1 MDWSPELPT
10 AFNCWSMP
18 SMFPTKTL
26 AFLLLCSLFLAAAPT
41 TLFAENEG
49 LAELD
54 KATQLKVAAESLDD
68 LGQVIDNLETALEKG
83 LDEENTKFAQQL
95 LVSSLVQRGTLFT
108 SAIFNAPANDPQ
120 SGMRAM
126 QLRQFALNDL
136 QRAVQ
141 LDDKLADAHL
151 LIGKLQLQI
160 DANAARRAFTKVVD
174 AAETTPEQKA
184 EALALRSAV
193 QKEAEQQI
201 DDLNRAVEL
210 QSEKPDFLRLRAQHL
225 AGKEKHDDALADI
238 DRALE
243 MDPEHAAS
251 HELRGMILLQLERY
265 DDALAS
271 FDRASELAPD
281 AALPYQH
288 RGELYIKKGDT
299 QSALEQLTKALEK
312 QPQNI
317 TALLVRAGLYY
328 ELKEPDKALADIDEA
343 IRIQPAFVQPH
354 LMRAEILA
362 ASERIDEA
370 IAGLEKL
377 LQAAPGNLRILSQL
391 GTFYMIDSQP
401 RKAIDVFSRV
411 LEQESDNGRAL
422 RFRADAYLN
431 LGQHAEAIADFDRAL
446 QELEP
451 DEGLLNNFA
460 WVLATSPEDNL
471 RDGKRA
477 IELATKAAEMSDYQT
492 PHVLST
498 LGAAYAETGDFDT
511 AKKWSAK
518 SIELSQKELDS
529 AETDADRQR
538 IETEKAQLEKEL
550 ATYEEGKP
558 VRERQN
564 AEEKPAADSAATE
577 QTEAPDDVD
586 TPAEDQPETPSTSD
600 NPADNADL

>member
-1 MDWSPELPT
+1 
-10 AFNCWSMP
+10 
-18 SMFPTKTL
+18 MFPAKTPT
-26 AFLLLCSLFLAAAPT
+26 FLLLCFSIWTTAFTSLR
-41 TLFAENEG
+41 AENEG
-49 LAELD
+49 LPELD

-95 LVSSLVQRGTLFT
+95 LTSSLVQRGTLFT
-108 SAIFNAPANDPQ
+108 SAIFNAPPNDAQ
-120 SGMRAM
+120 SGLRAM

-141 LDDKLADAHL
+141 LDDALADAHL

-160 DANAARRAFTKVVD
+160 DANAARRAFTKVAD
-174 AAETTPEQKA
+174 AAESTPEQKA

-193 QKEAEQQI
+193 QKEAEQQAS
-201 DDLNRAVEL
+201 DLNRAVEL
-210 QSEKPDFLRLRAQHL
+210 QPEKPDYLRLRAQHL
-225 AGKEKHDDALADI
+225 AGKEQHDEALADI

-243 MDPEHAAS
+243 MDPDHAAS

-271 FDRASELAPD
+271 FDRASELEPD

-317 TALLVRAGLYY
+317 TALLVRAGIYY
-328 ELKEPDKALADIDEA
+328 ELKEPEKALADIDEA

-362 ASERIDEA
+362 ATDRIDEA
-370 IAGLEKL
+370 IAGLENL

-411 LEQESDNGRAL
+411 LEQESDNARAL

-431 LGQHAEAIADFDRAL
+431 TGQHAEAIADFDRAL
-446 QELEP
+446 QEMEP

-477 IELATKAAEMSDYQT
+477 VELATKAAEMSDFQT

-498 LGAAYAETGDFDT
+498 LGAAYAETGDFET

-518 SIELSQKELDS
+518 SIELSQKELDA
-529 AETDADRQR
+529 AETDVERER
-538 IETEKAQLEKEL
+538 ILKEKAQLEKEL

-558 VRERQN
+558 VRERQTVDKKPDDD
-564 AEEKPAADSAATE
+564 AATSEQTETADDETPAADQPERPGTAE
-577 QTEAPDDVD
+577 
-586 TPAEDQPETPSTSD
+586 TPADDTE
-600 NPADNADL
+600 L

>member
-1 MDWSPELPT
+1 
-10 AFNCWSMP
+10 
-18 SMFPTKTL
+18 MFPTKTP
-26 AFLLLCSLFLAAAPT
+26 AVLLLCSLIWTATPA
-41 TLFAENEG
+41 TLRLKTRASP
-49 LAELD
+49 ELD

-83 LDEENTKFAQQL
+83 LDEENTKFAHGL

-108 SAIFNAPANDPQ
+108 SAIFNAPPNDPQ
-120 SGMRAM
+120 TGMRAM

-141 LDDKLADAHL
+141 LDENLADAHL

-174 AAETTPEQKA
+174 AAETAPEQKA

-193 QKEAEQQI
+193 QKDAEQQI
-201 DDLNRAVEL
+201 NDLNRAVEL
-210 QSEKPDFLRLRAQHL
+210 QPEKPDFLRLRAQHL

-243 MDPEHAAS
+243 MEADHAAS

-271 FDRASELAPD
+271 FDKASELAPD

-312 QPQNI
+312 QPENI

-377 LQAAPGNLRILSQL
+377 LQVAPGNIRILSQL

-431 LGQHAEAIADFDRAL
+431 TGQHAEAIADFDRAL
-446 QELEP
+446 QEIEP
-451 DEGLLNNFA
+451 DEGLLNNLA
-460 WVLATSPEDNL
+460 WVLATSPEDKL

-477 IELATKAAEMSDYQT
+477 VELATKAAEISDFQT

-498 LGAAYAETGDFDT
+498 LGAAYAEAGDFDS

-518 SIELSQKELDS
+518 VHRALPKRTRRGRNRRGARTHQNRES
-529 AETDADRQR
+529 ATRKRAGHVRRRQTGAR
-538 IETEKAQLEKEL
+538 TPKRR
-550 ATYEEGKP
+550 
-558 VRERQN
+558 RESRR
-564 AEEKPAADSAATE
+564 
-577 QTEAPDDVD
+577 
-586 TPAEDQPETPSTSD
+586 
-600 NPADNADL
+600 